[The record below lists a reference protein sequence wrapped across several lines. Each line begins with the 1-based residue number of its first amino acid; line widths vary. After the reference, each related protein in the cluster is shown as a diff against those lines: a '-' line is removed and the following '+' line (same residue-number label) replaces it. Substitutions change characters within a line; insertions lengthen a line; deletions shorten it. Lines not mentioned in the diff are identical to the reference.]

1 VNSVKIFYILNLY
14 KFAQYSFQRV
24 TFVYLWRI
32 LLPKMTTLKDASII
46 LNKNAEIIQFKSII
60 IIPLGAINK
69 ISFFRWIKYFEV
81 KFIFSFY
88 KMFFKNFNCFI
99 IIVYIWVTAWYFLV
113 HVHNVQW
120 LSAYPSPQ
128 TFTSSFGWEHSKL

>member
-1 VNSVKIFYILNLY
+1 
-14 KFAQYSFQRV
+14 
-24 TFVYLWRI
+24 
-32 LLPKMTTLKDASII
+32 MTTLKDASII

-99 IIVYIWVTAWYFLV
+99 IIVYI
-113 HVHNVQW
+113 
-120 LSAYPSPQ
+120 
-128 TFTSSFGWEHSKL
+128 